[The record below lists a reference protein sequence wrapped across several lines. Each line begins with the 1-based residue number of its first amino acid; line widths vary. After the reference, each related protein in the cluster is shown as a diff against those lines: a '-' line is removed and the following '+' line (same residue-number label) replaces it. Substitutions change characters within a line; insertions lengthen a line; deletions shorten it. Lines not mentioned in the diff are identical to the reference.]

1 MIDLKTHKALWED
14 IADVLLSRS
23 RRHERDGDEPCAPS
37 RSTCTCLMPQASI
50 LRPGIMAAPRS
61 TRRSQASILRPC
73 FWTMVRS
80 LTAMPLGF
88 FTPLSHF
95 STVDSL
101 VLR

>member
-1 MIDLKTHKALWED
+1 VRTVGDQSTLNICRKWSY
-14 IADVLLSRS
+14 LSAGCRV
-23 RRHERDGDEPCAPS
+23 
-37 RSTCTCLMPQASI
+37 PQVSI
-50 LRPGIMAAPRS
+50 MRTGIMAAPFFTLR
-61 TRRSQASILRPC
+61 TQASICRPC

-101 VLR
+101 VFRRGWSVWK